1 MATSVIDTVA
11 KFFYF
16 CTLDERVTFAA
27 SFRVL
32 GELKNGGWIDGGHRS
47 RWVAQLS
54 KWRQKLGSVAPR
66 DWAHTPGDAGFQ
78 VPPQFNP
85 TAWSNFLTYG
95 DPLEIEAVL
104 LSRILNFTDD
114 EIASGLGVT
123 RGTVRYRVG
132 RGLRRLGGF
141 LES

>member
-1 MATSVIDTVA
+1 MAASVIDTVA

-16 CTLDERVTFAA
+16 CTLDERVTFNA

-32 GELKNGGWIDGGHRS
+32 GELKNRGWLEEGRRD
-47 RWVAQLS
+47 RWVNLLS
-54 KWRQKLGSVAPR
+54 KWRTRLSSVPPR
-66 DWAHTPGDAGFQ
+66 DWAHVPGDAGFQ
-78 VPPQFNP
+78 FPAKFTPS
-85 TAWSNFLTYG
+85 AWQNFLTHG

-104 LSRILNFTDD
+104 LSRILEFSDT
-114 EIASGLGVT
+114 EIADGLGVT
-123 RGTVRYRVG
+123 LGTVRYRVG